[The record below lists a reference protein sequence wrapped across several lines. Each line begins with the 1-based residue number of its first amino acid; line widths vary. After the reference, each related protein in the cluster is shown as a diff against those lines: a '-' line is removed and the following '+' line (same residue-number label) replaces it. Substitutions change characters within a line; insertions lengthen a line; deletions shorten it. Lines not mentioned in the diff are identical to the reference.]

1 MIDSIYDGLQTV
13 LDEVVDPVLPSNI
26 WNFDETGHK
35 IKYVKSFL
43 YGLRGATKNNAE
55 SSGLGEHVTVGAF
68 ANVAGCFLDPVL
80 LFTGAESN
88 KASMQKM
95 VEEAGFE
102 NALVLMKKGKA
113 SMDDKLFSV
122 LLDWFANCLNERG
135 FTGKHILFIDNRDS
149 HERSQPIQVA
159 MRHNIILMTFPSHCT
174 HLVQML
180 DLSFFKPLKQ
190 AWKQVSAKWVEEES
204 TDLNPYISKPVFVT
218 LFYRAWCI
226 AAKPEHAINGWK
238 KMGLSEDKL
247 TGLLR
252 IDRAAIPDRAL
263 AASDKYDTTKTIAAK
278 QSVRLCV
285 STDGKGNSV
294 FEDFDFDLSQEG
306 LKTMMVDRPELYA
319 MYEVTKTYLL
329 SQPGMAMK
337 QPTVK
342 PSKIAQTTARL
353 LTDEATLEA
362 AQAKDVR
369 KAATIKKKKTT
380 ALAQIGNEL
389 GVTVMVN
396 GVDVV
401 EEYNTKGTRK
411 HYCPY
416 CKMTLTRP
424 CSKKKCNKIKNG
436 KKASGEGDGSD
447 GDDSDGQ
454 SDAKSDDDDLF
465 PPKPPLKS
473 ILQVDV
479 VKGKGRL
486 ETIETFFCTVMSYED
501 DGAVFLTTQDGE
513 TMNIFLDDYF
523 WKRVYQCIEC
533 KHYGVNKVDCDAC
546 GLTRASA
553 LDV

>member
-1 MIDSIYDGLQTV
+1 MIDTIYDTLQTV
-13 LDEVVDPVLPSNI
+13 LDEVVDPILPSNI
-26 WNFDETGHK
+26 WNFDETAHK
-35 IKYVKSFL
+35 IKYSKAFL

-55 SSGLGEHVTVGAF
+55 SNGLGEHVTVGAF
-68 ANVAGCFLDPVL
+68 ANVAGCFLDPIL
-80 LFTGAESN
+80 LFNGADSS

-95 VEEAGFE
+95 VQEAGFE
-102 NALVLMKKGKA
+102 NALVLMKRGKA

-135 FTGKHILFIDNRDS
+135 YTGKHILLVDNHDS

-159 MRHNIILMTFPSHCT
+159 MKHNIILITFPSHCT
-174 HLVQML
+174 HLVQTL
-180 DLSFFKPLKQ
+180 DLSFFGPLKQ
-190 AWKQVSAKWVEEES
+190 AWKKVCAKWVEEES

-226 AAKPEHAINGWK
+226 AAKPENAINGWK
-238 KMGLSEDKL
+238 KMGLSVDRL

-252 IDRAAIPDRAL
+252 IDRYAIPDRAL
-263 AASDKYDTTKTIAAK
+263 AASDKYDTTKTAAAK
-278 QSVRLCV
+278 QSIRLCV
-285 STDGKGNSV
+285 SADGQGNSV
-294 FEDFDFDLSQEG
+294 FKDFAFDLSQDG
-306 LKTMMVDRPELYA
+306 LKTMMNESPELYA
-319 MYEVTKTYLL
+319 MYQVTKTYLL

-342 PSKIAQTTARL
+342 PTKIGQPTTRL
-353 LTDEATLEA
+353 LTDGANLEA

-369 KAATIKKKKTT
+369 KAATTKKKKTT

-401 EEYNTKGTRK
+401 EEYNTRGTRK

-424 CSKKKCNKIKNG
+424 CSKKKCKEIRNG
-436 KKASGEGDGSD
+436 KKSSAECDGSEA
-447 GDDSDGQ
+447 GESDGH
-454 SDAKSDDDDLF
+454 SDAKNDDDDIF
-465 PPKPPLKS
+465 PSNPPVKS
-473 ILQVDV
+473 LLHVDV
-479 VKGKGRL
+479 EQGKGPNK
-486 ETIETFFCTVMSYED
+486 TIETFFCTVMSYED

-523 WKRVYQCIEC
+523 WKRVYLCVEC
-533 KHYGVNKVDCDAC
+533 KHYGVNEVDCDAC
-546 GLTRASA
+546 GLSRASA
-553 LDV
+553 PEI